1 MCSGSGVRR
10 RQREV
15 AAIEEGFSSEG
26 GGSLTERRGAWRSWV
41 GRGGTDNEGIH
52 RWDLDQK
59 LMGGNWEQS

>member
-26 GGSLTERRGAWRSWV
+26 GGESYREERGLEELGWERG
-41 GRGGTDNEGIH
+41 D
-52 RWDLDQK
+52 
-59 LMGGNWEQS
+59 

>member
-41 GRGGTDNEGIH
+41 GGGGLIMRGFIGGTWI
-52 RWDLDQK
+52 K
-59 LMGGNWEQS
+59 S